1 MRTYRENG
9 CWEKTEKYQRTIPD
23 GPLDYVQRQFYKAEC
38 CRIALFR
45 FNGPNLRAEL
55 ADWIAAGDVYWPLIK
70 AYLLAAAGMSEEADK
85 LLTANLRMIRRP
97 LMRDAKNA
105 FLVSMEESN
114 VSLVNYVRQSKRWD
128 STKEKIEQSTNQ
140 ADISWGETN
149 KYYTSQM
156 KEEFK
161 TIKEEELYYSF
172 NLTQTYTTHFGSNQ
186 NSVLT
191 ALEYW
196 RFLEKTGHAFF
207 LL

>member
-1 MRTYRENG
+1 
-9 CWEKTEKYQRTIPD
+9 
-23 GPLDYVQRQFYKAEC
+23 
-38 CRIALFR
+38 
-45 FNGPNLRAEL
+45 
-55 ADWIAAGDVYWPLIK
+55 
-70 AYLLAAAGMSEEADK
+70 
-85 LLTANLRMIRRP
+85 
-97 LMRDAKNA
+97 
-105 FLVSMEESN
+105 MEESN

-196 RFLEKTGHAFF
+196 RFLEKTGHAFA
-207 LL
+207 

>member
-9 CWEKTEKYQRTIPD
+9 CWEETEKYQRTIPD

-55 ADWIAAGDVYWPLIK
+55 ADWEIAAGDVYWPLIK

-114 VSLVNYVRQSKRWD
+114 VSLVNYVRQSKQRC
-128 STKEKIEQSTNQ
+128 TR
-140 ADISWGETN
+140 GTN
-149 KYYTSQM
+149 K
-156 KEEFK
+156 
-161 TIKEEELYYSF
+161 IKKK
-172 NLTQTYTTHFGSNQ
+172 
-186 NSVLT
+186 
-191 ALEYW
+191 
-196 RFLEKTGHAFF
+196 R
-207 LL
+207 

>member
-1 MRTYRENG
+1 MNRWMGFDQIPRKDQIDYIFEYVKLCDIVDRPILLNDAEKFQSIIESDTTDAAEEIKKQEIRLHLMRTYRENG
-9 CWEKTEKYQRTIPD
+9 CWEETEKYQRTIPD

-55 ADWIAAGDVYWPLIK
+55 ADWEIAAGDVYWPLIK

-114 VSLVNYVRQSKRWD
+114 VSLVNYVRQSKQRC
-128 STKEKIEQSTNQ
+128 TR
-140 ADISWGETN
+140 GTN
-149 KYYTSQM
+149 K
-156 KEEFK
+156 
-161 TIKEEELYYSF
+161 IKKK
-172 NLTQTYTTHFGSNQ
+172 
-186 NSVLT
+186 
-191 ALEYW
+191 
-196 RFLEKTGHAFF
+196 R
-207 LL
+207 